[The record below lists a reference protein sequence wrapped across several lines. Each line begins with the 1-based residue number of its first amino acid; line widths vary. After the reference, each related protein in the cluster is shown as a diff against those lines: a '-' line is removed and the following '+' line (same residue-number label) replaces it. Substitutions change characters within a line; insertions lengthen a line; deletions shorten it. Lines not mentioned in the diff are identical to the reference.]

1 MKKKTCVIVYS
12 MGFSNIEIK
21 PKSEKITPTNSP
33 EPKTTRSG
41 SSPSIKIS
49 YNAIKEQVIN
59 GKNKKTK

>member
-1 MKKKTCVIVYS
+1 

-41 SSPSIKIS
+41 SSQSIKIS
-49 YNAIKEQVIN
+49 YNAMKEQIIN